1 MKNFLT
7 RTLSGIVMVAIIIAM
22 VYKGGRSLEAFVL
35 LISIIGI
42 REFYDAFK
50 ETDIK
55 PIKGIGYLATILFY
69 LQNLEVFSIELSF
82 IFFVSMIIALFKLVF
97 DDKIKLEDV
106 AITLFGIIYV
116 PFFFQHI
123 VYLDGYKHIWLV
135 FIIAWG
141 TDTFAYLAGN
151 LFGKTKLSPKL
162 SPNKTVEGSLGGILG
177 SVLLT
182 FIFSKAVGLESIPKL
197 LVLAVVC
204 SIISQLGDLTASRVK
219 RITGIKD
226 FGYII
231 PGHGGIL
238 DRFDSI
244 LFVAPCIY
252 YFMKLFI
259 I

>member
-7 RTLSGIVMVAIIIAM
+7 RTVSGIVMLAVIIAT
-22 VYKGGRSLEAFVL
+22 VFKGGKTLEAFIFIL
-35 LISIIGI
+35 SLIGI
-42 REFYDAFK
+42 KEFFDAFDK
-50 ETDIK
+50 TDLS
-55 PIKGIGYLATILFY
+55 PIKFIGYIATILFY
-69 LQNLEVFSIELSF
+69 LNNIGVLFLELNF
-82 IFFVSMIIALFKLVF
+82 IIFISMIIGLFKLVF
-97 DDKIKLEDV
+97 ESSTKIEDV
-106 AITLFGIIYV
+106 AITIFGIIYV

-123 VYLDGYKHIWLV
+123 VYLDGYKHIWLI

-162 SPNKTVEGSLGGILG
+162 SPNKTVEGSLGGIMG
-177 SVLLT
+177 ATLLT
-182 FIFSKAVGLESIPKL
+182 FIFAKVFKMDNILFLLILSIL
-197 LVLAVVC
+197 C
-204 SIISQLGDLTASRVK
+204 SIISQLGDLTASRIK
-219 RITGIKD
+219 RFTGIKD

-252 YFMKLFI
+252 YLMKLYI
-259 I
+259 M